1 MKVLQPWH
9 FAGELRDFWP
19 SRPNRSS
26 RQAPNDCGR
35 PWALLAMCHRY
46 LGLLLRIGTPLTW
59 LDEPPQPLFQRL
71 ELDEIL
77 AAEQGLVE
85 EGDEGDAVHGVKG
98 GKKKGGKKMKED
110 IEGVTLP

>member
-1 MKVLQPWH
+1 MG
-9 FAGELRDFWP
+9 F
-19 SRPNRSS
+19 
-26 RQAPNDCGR
+26 
-35 PWALLAMCHRY
+35 PWATAMKSSDI
-46 LGLLLRIGTPLTW
+46 LGCCYVDWEAPSAW

-85 EGDEGDAVHGVKG
+85 EGDEDDAVHGVKG

-110 IEGVTLP
+110 IEGVSYLNLRRS